1 MNDTERVLPTSIRL
15 PQSLKDDLE
24 VIAKRE
30 RRSLNNLIVGMLLD
44 AVAEDKKKSDPK

>member
-1 MNDTERVLPTSIRL
+1 MSDEKVLPTSIRL
-15 PQSLKDDLE
+15 PQSLKNDLE

-44 AVAEDKKKSDPK
+44 AVEQDKRSASDK